1 MHALDKKAIAE
12 IRKLMTM
19 NNCRIDRIRGCYV
32 DENREIV
39 TELRETFLA
48 LEESTVEKY
57 CEIFRQTLGGK
68 LGKNLFN
75 LEFPLSEEEA
85 GGRQDMLYRLQQ
97 SGLEDSTLVR
107 AFFDRVIE
115 TAKFPDKYLIL
126 LAHGIYDIPG
136 RTSDGIDIDDASD
149 YVYDFVLCSICP
161 VILLKEGLCYD
172 PEKMSFL
179 DRRSDWA
186 VQRPDAGFLFPAFN
200 DRGSDIHQALFFARR
215 PDEMHPELMED
226 FLGCPMPLPEED
238 QRGVF
243 KNVVEATLGRDCD
256 FENVKNIHEAI
267 GQLVEQEKDSGE
279 PAQIEKVQL
288 RRILYENGAPQE
300 SLDIFDEAF
309 DAAVGEGGTL
319 MAENAADTKK
329 LEIKTPSLRITVKAE
344 MADMIK
350 TRFIDGVE
358 YLTIPVADDIEVNGI
373 RILQSRK
380 DS

>member
-1 MHALDKKAIAE
+1 MDKKAIAE
-12 IRKLMTM
+12 IRKLMTLK
-19 NNCRIDRIRGCYV
+19 NCRIDKIRGCYV

-39 TELRETFLA
+39 TEIRDTFLA

-57 CEIFRQTLGGK
+57 CEIFRQTLSGK
-68 LGKNLFN
+68 PGKNLFN
-75 LEFPLSEEEA
+75 LEFPLAEEEA
-85 GGRQDMLYRLQQ
+85 GGRQDLLYRLQK
-97 SGLEDSTLVR
+97 SGLDDSTLLR

-115 TAKFPDKYLIL
+115 TAQFPDKYLIL
-126 LAHGIYDIPG
+126 LAHGLYDIPG
-136 RTSDGIDIDDASD
+136 RTSDGIDMEDASD
-149 YVYDFVLCSICP
+149 YVYDFILCSICP

-172 PEKMSFL
+172 PDKMCFL

-200 DRGSDIHQALFFARR
+200 DRGSDIHQLLYFARR
-215 PDEMHPELMED
+215 PDELHPELSD
-226 FLGCPMPLPEED
+226 DLLRCPMPLPEED

-243 KNVVEATLGRDCD
+243 KKVVESTLGRDCD

-279 PAQIEKVQL
+279 PPQIEKVQL
-288 RRILYENGAPQE
+288 RRILYENGAPEE
-300 SLDIFDEAF
+300 SLDLFDAAF
-309 DAAVGEGGTL
+309 DDAVGEGGSL
-319 MAENAADTKK
+319 MAENAAETKK

-350 TRFIDGVE
+350 TRFIDGIE

-380 DS
+380 ES

>member
-1 MHALDKKAIAE
+1 MDKKAIAE

-19 NNCRIDRIRGCYV
+19 NNCRIDKIRGCYV

-39 TELRETFLA
+39 TELKETFLA

-68 LGKNLFN
+68 PGRNLFN
-75 LEFPLSEEEA
+75 LEFPLAEEEA
-85 GGRQDMLYRLQQ
+85 GGKQDLLYRLQK

-115 TAKFPDKYLIL
+115 TAQFPDKYLVL

-136 RTSDGIDIDDASD
+136 RTSDGIDMDDASD
-149 YVYDFVLCSICP
+149 YVYDFILCSICP

-172 PEKMSFL
+172 SEKMCFL

-200 DRGSDIHQALFFARR
+200 DRGSDIHQLLYFVRR
-215 PDEMHPELMED
+215 PDEMHPELSD
-226 FLGCPMPLPEED
+226 DLLGCPMPLPEED

-267 GQLVEQEKDSGE
+267 GQLIEQEKDSGE
-279 PAQIEKVQL
+279 PPQIEKVQL
-288 RRILYENGAPQE
+288 RRILYENGAADDALE
-300 SLDIFDEAF
+300 TFDAAF
-309 DAAVGEGGTL
+309 DDAVGEGGAL

-350 TRFIDGVE
+350 TRFIDGIE

-373 RILQSRK
+373 RILQSRRE
-380 DS
+380 S

>member
-1 MHALDKKAIAE
+1 MDKKAIAE

-19 NNCRIDRIRGCYV
+19 NNCRIDKIRGCYV

-68 LGKNLFN
+68 PGRNLFN
-75 LEFPLSEEEA
+75 LEFPLAEEEA
-85 GGRQDMLYRLQQ
+85 GGKQDLLYRLQK

-115 TAKFPDKYLIL
+115 TAQFPDKYLIL

-136 RTSDGIDIDDASD
+136 RTSDGIDMDDASD
-149 YVYDFVLCSICP
+149 YVYDFILCSICP

-172 PEKMSFL
+172 SEKMCFL

-200 DRGSDIHQALFFARR
+200 DRGSDIHQLLYFVRR
-215 PDEMHPELMED
+215 PDEMHPELSD
-226 FLGCPMPLPEED
+226 DLLGCPMPLPEED

-267 GQLVEQEKDSGE
+267 GQLIEQEKDSGE
-279 PAQIEKVQL
+279 PPQIEKFQL
-288 RRILYENGAPQE
+288 RRILYENGAADDALE
-300 SLDIFDEAF
+300 TFDAAF
-309 DAAVGEGGTL
+309 DDAVGEGGAL

-350 TRFIDGVE
+350 TRFIDGIE

-373 RILQSRK
+373 RILQSRRE
-380 DS
+380 S